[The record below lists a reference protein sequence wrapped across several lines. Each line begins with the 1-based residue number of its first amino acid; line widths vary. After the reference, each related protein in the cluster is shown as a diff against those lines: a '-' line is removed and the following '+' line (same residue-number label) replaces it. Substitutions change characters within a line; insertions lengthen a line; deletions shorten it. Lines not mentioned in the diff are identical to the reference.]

1 MKTFK
6 RLKNIINSNL
16 NSALDKAED
25 PEKMINL
32 MISELEETV
41 FKLQKGLK
49 TRKAEKKFLEKEIID
64 AHKSEERWLDRAKLA
79 VEQNRE
85 DLAKEALNEQKDIK
99 SRIKVDEERIKAIE
113 SILMS
118 EEESLNSV
126 STKLR
131 EVKEKRAILVN
142 RAVHA
147 KEKSRVR
154 ATLKEADGEDI
165 LRRFNMMEAKI
176 EEMEAEVNISNKSA
190 NLKSEFEQ
198 MELNKEIDEALEELK
213 QSMKKKS
220 EE

>member
-16 NSALDKAED
+16 NSALDKVED
-25 PEKMINL
+25 PEKMIGL
-32 MISELEETV
+32 MVVELEETL
-41 FKLQKGLK
+41 FKLQKGIK
-49 TRKAEKKFLEKEIID
+49 TRKAEKSFLEKEIQD
-64 AHKSEERWLDRAKLA
+64 SLKSEERWLERAKLA
-79 VEQNRE
+79 IEQNRE
-85 DLAKEALNEQKDIK
+85 DLAREALSEQKDIK
-99 SRIKVDEERIKAIE
+99 SRIKGNHERIKSIE

-131 EVKEKRAILVN
+131 EVKEKRASLVN

-147 KEKSRVR
+147 KEKTKVR
-154 ATLKEADGEDI
+154 ETLKDAESDDV

-176 EEMEAEVNISNKSA
+176 EEMEAEANIHNKSD

-198 MELNKEIDEALEELK
+198 MELNKEIDAALEELK
-213 QSMKKKS
+213 NSMKSKT
-220 EE
+220 E